1 MTKNIPVVFLS
12 SLVIVSVGE
21 ASVVISPKNSV
32 MTSGFF
38 QGVDQVRGYDGDSRL
53 ILRVSS
59 PEPFGLGQ
67 PEGIYFD
74 FTSFDPTSFRN
85 PVSSAAFSV
94 TSVSGGFNADADL
107 ENPFLV
113 SAHGLSANPLLAI
126 ADDTNP
132 DGMMSAVEFE
142 STHILNVI
150 SSASV
155 DSFGLVTFDVTDL
168 INDWIDQKNSNYF
181 IALTGRED
189 GSGSD
194 FLHGFSNNSEVP
206 GATFLRVVQ
215 IPEPSALILLT
226 IGSLALLWHKRRG
239 MKLFHPDS
247 VSL

>member
-21 ASVVISPKNSV
+21 ASIVISPKDSV

-74 FTSFDPTSFRN
+74 FISFDPTSFRN

-142 STHILNVI
+142 STHILNVV
-150 SSASV
+150 SSVSV

-168 INDWIDQKNSNYF
+168 IDQKNSNYF

-215 IPEPSALILLT
+215 IPEPSALFLLT
-226 IGSLALLWHKRRG
+226 IGSLALLWHRRRG

>member
-12 SLVIVSVGE
+12 SLVIFSVGE
-21 ASVVISPKNSV
+21 ASMIISPKNSV

-126 ADDTNP
+126 VDDTNP
-132 DGMMSAVEFE
+132 SGMMSAVEFE
-142 STHILNVI
+142 STHILNVV

-168 INDWIDQKNSNYF
+168 INDWIDEKNSNYF

-206 GATFLRVVQ
+206 GATFLRVEQ

-226 IGSLALLWHKRRG
+226 IGSLALLGHRSRG

-247 VSL
+247 ASL